1 MWKYGAAITT
11 SSTTSSGAYHG
22 SPLLNPAGGLRYHWR
37 ARKYAKKLW
46 EPFRWALGEW
56 LLGWQPPEPTLVL
69 VGPSGGYNLQPFV
82 FERFERVVVLEP
94 DPIARWVFAR
104 RLAKAPL
111 DRRPKLELI
120 AEDHL
125 IHDPERLPA
134 LLEQQGNAALLFSNV
149 IGQIKVLLDIDAP
162 NTELARVKAAVHRA
176 IAGRSWASFHDR
188 VSGSL
193 VPSLEDP
200 IISPQRW
207 SDDEVLSEAYYGS
220 TPSEDPELHD
230 HLTEGFFP
238 AEAPHTYFRWQ
249 LDPTSYHLIE
259 AVASVTVNEPSPL
272 NAVVIP
278 RDDD

>member
-1 MWKYGAAITT
+1 M
-11 SSTTSSGAYHG
+11 
-22 SPLLNPAGGLRYHWR
+22 LNPAGGLRYHWR
-37 ARKYAKKLW
+37 ARRYSKTLW

-56 LLGWQPPEPTLVL
+56 LLGWRPSEKVLVL

-82 FERFERVVVLEP
+82 FERFERVVALEP

-111 DRRPKLELI
+111 ERRPKLEFI
-120 AEDHL
+120 AEDQLLHE
-125 IHDPERLPA
+125 PERLPA
-134 LLEQQGNAALLFSNV
+134 LLERLGPAALLFSNV
-149 IGQIKVLLDIDAP
+149 IGQIQVLLDIEAP
-162 NTELARVKAAVHRA
+162 NAELARVKAAVHKA

-188 VSGSL
+188 VSGSI
-193 VPSLEDP
+193 VPSLDEP
-200 IISPQRW
+200 VVAAQRW

-249 LDPTSYHLIE
+249 LDPGSYHLIE
-259 AVASVTVNEPSPL
+259 AVASEVTFEPTAEPG
-272 NAVVIP
+272 
-278 RDDD
+278 